1 MWTEGKVIQRI
12 DWNDELFSLRIKA
25 EIDPFVAGQFIKLSE
40 MRDDKRIARAYSL
53 VNPPNTDY
61 LEILAIKVEDGLL
74 SPNLH
79 LLQVGDSIE
88 VSTAA
93 AGFMVLDEVPLAK
106 HLWLIGTGTG
116 IGPFFSMLETPE
128 PWERFEKIVLV
139 YGVRKA
145 KDIAYQE
152 LIDKY
157 LNEQADKFVF
167 QAMVT
172 REDCVGALRARI
184 PAALEADQLEDAVGL
199 SLNAQDS
206 QVIMCGNPQMI
217 TDAQS
222 ILENKGLKKNLRR
235 KPGQVTV
242 ERYW

>member
-1 MWTEGKVIQRI
+1 MWTEGKVIQRM

-25 EIDPFVAGQFIKLSE
+25 DIAPFVAGQFIKLSE

-53 VNPPNTDY
+53 VNPPSTDY

-79 LLQVGDSIE
+79 LLQAGDTIE

-93 AGFMVLDEVPLAK
+93 AGFMVLDEVPPAK

-116 IGPFFSMLETPE
+116 IGPFFSMLETDQA
-128 PWERFEKIVLV
+128 WERFDKVVLI
-139 YGVRKA
+139 YGVRKT

-157 LNEQADKFVF
+157 LSEQADKFVF

-172 REDCVGALRARI
+172 REDSAGALRSRI
-184 PAALEADQLEDAVGL
+184 PAALETDQLENAVGL
-199 SLNAQDS
+199 CLNAEDS